1 MDNITAFLLD
11 TIWIVSFTLAMI
23 YNIVRR
29 GDLKPVIW
37 LAAILAAVY
46 ALNHTATAFLFD
58 GRTFR
63 EHVTFQYILWS
74 GACLLIVLS
83 VLAFRFVTNTRL
95 YWVTYVVFIALAID
109 VLGNVLM
116 HVDQNIVG
124 LNDLGSP
131 NLFWSKDRW
140 WLWYWYS
147 AQSNINNAVML
158 TVLFLPVGME
168 INLMKQTSNIKK
180 VFKSLLNGFNFFRFV
195 GGLNTAYNRVDVIQD
210 MIDAMPA
217 EQRPQAQS
225 LLVSAKELLYRQD
238 ETGVDHLEGAHLLL
252 DAAAH
257 VALHCPAPSYTQS
270 VPALNAKSR

>member
-11 TIWIVSFTLAMI
+11 TIWIVSFALAML
-23 YNIVRR
+23 YNIARR
-29 GDLKPVIW
+29 KDLKPVIW
-37 LAAILAAVY
+37 LAAMLAAVY

-74 GACLLIVLS
+74 GACALIVLT
-83 VLAFRFVTNTRL
+83 VLLFRLATNTRL
-95 YWVTYVVFIALAID
+95 YWVTYVVFGVLAID
-109 VLGNVLM
+109 VTGNALM

-124 LNDLGSP
+124 LNDWGDP
-131 NLFWSKDRW
+131 NLLWSKDRW

-147 AQSNINNAVML
+147 AQSNINNAIIL
-158 TVLFLPVGME
+158 TALFLPVGLDVKMS
-168 INLMKQTSNIKK
+168 KAVNIKR

-210 MIDAMPA
+210 LIDAMPV
-217 EQRPQAQS
+217 EQRAQAQS
-225 LLVSAKELLYRQD
+225 LLGSAKELLYRQD
-238 ETGVDHLEGAHLLL
+238 ETGVDHLDGAHLLL

-257 VALHCPAPSYTQS
+257 VALHHPATSHTQT